1 LYTSQPPIHKE
12 LDLGS
17 AVLVIFSL
25 GAYELSDGAAKNY
38 NVNLGVSNNVQA
50 VILLADCKEELMR
63 PNKSDEMVPLKNAH
77 FVLAI
82 HHTDT
87 IRMVGFS
94 EEGHAGA
101 VYDSLWAFWAKVLMN
116 TKTSEV

>member
-1 LYTSQPPIHKE
+1 
-12 LDLGS
+12 
-17 AVLVIFSL
+17 
-25 GAYELSDGAAKNY
+25 
-38 NVNLGVSNNVQA
+38 
-50 VILLADCKEELMR
+50 MR
-63 PNKSDEMVPLKNAH
+63 PNKSDETVPLKNAH

-94 EEGHAGA
+94 EQGHAGT
-101 VYDSLWAFWAKVLMN
+101 VYDSCAFWAKVLMN